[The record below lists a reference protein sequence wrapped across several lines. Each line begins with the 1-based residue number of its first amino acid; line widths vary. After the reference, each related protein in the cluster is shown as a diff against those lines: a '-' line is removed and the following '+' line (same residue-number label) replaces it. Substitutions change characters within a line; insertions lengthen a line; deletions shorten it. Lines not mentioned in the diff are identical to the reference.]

1 MNKTA
6 KLYFIIAIAI
16 NGFAAYVNYEL
27 TYIYDRLVANCLCDI
42 AMTAFYSYGIRWWPY
57 AMCSLSIIGF
67 VHCFQVSKE
76 NSRLMHAA
84 FVIFIASFVMF
95 MYSAHWIS
103 RATIQSLKEQNI
115 NLQRTD
121 AAFAASRR

>member
-1 MNKTA
+1 
-6 KLYFIIAIAI
+6 
-16 NGFAAYVNYEL
+16 
-27 TYIYDRLVANCLCDI
+27 
-42 AMTAFYSYGIRWWPY
+42 
-57 AMCSLSIIGF
+57 
-67 VHCFQVSKE
+67 
-76 NSRLMHAA
+76 MHAA

-121 AAFAASRR
+121 AAFAASRPLSRPR